1 MRGTVLTIALA
12 FIVLLGYLTVV
23 DFVRH
28 GVTGLGVLGAIIV
41 VFFTIGIVG
50 VLRHPPDQ

>member
-1 MRGTVLTIALA
+1 MRGVVLTIALA
-12 FIVLLGYLTVV
+12 FIVLLAYLTIV

-28 GVTGLGVLGAIIV
+28 GVTALGVVGAIIV
-41 VFFTIGIVG
+41 VFFAIGIGG